1 MKTTSYIDADFQVE
15 NKDPFVRGAV
25 MADLYYTPATVHHCG
40 IMKPAL
46 FTEAEIQAAINRAKR
61 NREDAPKPLSHSLN
75 YLLRWLQW
83 RIC

>member
-1 MKTTSYIDADFQVE
+1 MRTTSYIDADFQVE

-25 MADLYYTPATVHHCG
+25 MADLYYAPATVHHCG

-46 FTEAEIQAAINRAKR
+46 FTESEIQAAINRAKR
-61 NREDAPKPLSHSLN
+61 NHEDAPKPLSKNLN
-75 YLLRWLQW
+75 WLLRWLQW